1 VARLEEAVKARMA
14 AGEGCDILIL
24 SEQISDIAMAVRY
37 NITLTACSLKELEH
51 IVNKAE
57 KLNTAVCV
65 HIKADSGM
73 NRLGVKDF
81 AEFKKMLELCRRRE
95 ILLKGIYTHFADCG
109 DTQFTDRQYDTFLSY
124 VKLAKRL
131 FPDIIA
137 HCASSAAIFKDK
149 RYHLDMVRAG
159 INLYGYCGEY
169 ARQNGI
175 RLKPAMEVSARVAAV
190 KKASEGESI
199 GYQRGCF
206 VKKDTYYAVINA
218 GYGDGYSRAFSNKGS
233 VSIGGKVFGVAG
245 NICMDNFM
253 VDLGGC
259 RHDIKAE
266 DRALLFSPYGDRRLT
281 FEYNSKILN
290 TIVYEMLTS
299 FKAAFRKYI

>member
-1 VARLEEAVKARMA
+1 MA

-24 SEQISDIAMAVRY
+24 SEQISDIAMAAKY
-37 NITLTACSLKELEH
+37 NITLTACSLREIEY
-51 IVNKAE
+51 IINKAE
-57 KLNTAVCV
+57 KLGATVNV

-81 AEFKKMLELCRRRE
+81 AEFKKMLELCRRSE
-95 ILLKGIYTHFADCG
+95 ISLKGIYTHFADCG
-109 DTQFTDRQYDTFLSY
+109 DTEFTDRQYNTFLSY

-131 FPDIIA
+131 FPDITA
-137 HCASSAAIFKDK
+137 HCASSAAVFKDK
-149 RYHLDMVRAG
+149 KYHLDMVRAG
-159 INLYGYCGEY
+159 INLFGYCDGY
-169 ARQNGI
+169 ARQKGI
-175 RLKPAMEVSARVAAV
+175 LLKPAMEVSAKVAAV
-190 KKASEGESI
+190 KKAFRGESI
-199 GYQRGCF
+199 GYLRGCF

-259 RHDIKAE
+259 CHDIKAG